1 MCFVMNWCVHAMR
14 GNGNCVA
21 ALYFMKKKAEAE
33 AFAEQ
38 SANCAVLHV
47 IKAAEQLS
55 SVYTIIRPDMQLIQ
69 DYSQRHK
76 VISRLLFNLINTS
89 SNFFLA

>member
-1 MCFVMNWCVHAMR
+1 MFCNELVCSRNERKWKLCCCFIF
-14 GNGNCVA
+14 
-21 ALYFMKKKAEAE
+21 YKKKAEAE

-55 SVYTIIRPDMQLIQ
+55 SVNTVIRPEVQLIQ
-69 DYSQRHK
+69 DYSLKYK
-76 VISRLLFNLINTS
+76 VISRLLFNLIYTF
-89 SNFFLA
+89 SNFF